1 VIDLKAIQTFTARAS
16 GFTINIIDGGN
27 HVDKSKVLVLPLA
40 LSSMPPQS
48 VLDKYETTVVESP
61 SKKWTNLLGRSG
73 SEQCAQIDIV
83 LRLDSSETIQP
94 RMVLETL
101 AMYGATLR
109 PQSTDQN
116 SARIHRDL
124 RNIAFRTLASLIL
137 TIPILVLVWSP
148 RPLASPNVSHGA
160 QLALATLIILV
171 AWPIYSGSFR
181 SAYYLHRADLGVLT
195 SFSTL
200 TSYIFSVIAFGFQ
213 VAGRDIGEPFFET
226 VGLLITL
233 IFAGRTLQAGTRKF
247 GLKAVDNLGKL
258 QPQTARLIDQEE
270 REIDVRSVPTLH
282 DS

>member
-1 VIDLKAIQTFTARAS
+1 MVDLKAIQTFTARAS
-16 GFTINIIDGGN
+16 GFKINILDGSN
-27 HVDKSKVLVLPLA
+27 HFNKSKVLVLPLT
-40 LSSMPPQS
+40 LTSMPLQS
-48 VLDKYETTVVESP
+48 VLDKYETTSVQGP
-61 SKKWTNLLGRSG
+61 YKKWFDLSGRTS
-73 SEQCAQIDIV
+73 SEQGAQLDLV
-83 LRLDSSETIQP
+83 LHLDSYEPIQP
-94 RMVLETL
+94 RIVLEDL
-101 AMYGATLR
+101 AIYGTTLR
-109 PQSTDQN
+109 PQSTDQD

-124 RNIAFRTLASLIL
+124 RNISFRTLASLIL

-148 RPLASPNVSHGA
+148 RPLASPNVSQGV
-160 QLALATLIILV
+160 QLALATLIVLV

-258 QPQTARLIDQEE
+258 QPQSAMLVDEVE
-270 REIDVRSVPTLH
+270 RDIDVR
-282 DS
+282 